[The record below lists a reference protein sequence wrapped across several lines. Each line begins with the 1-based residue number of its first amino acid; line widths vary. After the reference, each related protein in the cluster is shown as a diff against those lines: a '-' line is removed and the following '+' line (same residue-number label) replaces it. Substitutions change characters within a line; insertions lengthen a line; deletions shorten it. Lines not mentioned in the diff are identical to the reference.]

1 MRTMSRYTAA
11 AAAVAVLIAPL
22 TACGSSDDPA
32 PQHVTSNA
40 NSRPEDPKPGI
51 GQPFIADPTLVDP
64 HPIPFTSWNRL
75 SDTKISVNFQTGNP
89 ECYAVDAT
97 VTETSEAVTVALRS
111 GTRADAVNK
120 MCTMNAVFGTLEIPL
135 GSPLG
140 TREVRDAK

>member
-22 TACGSSDDPA
+22 TACGSSETPA
-32 PQHVTSNA
+32 PQPDTSNTD
-40 NSRPEDPKPGI
+40 SRPEDPNPGI
-51 GQPFIADPTLVDP
+51 GQPFTADPTLVNP

-75 SDTKISVNFQTGNP
+75 SDNKISVNFQTGNP

-97 VTETSEAVTVALRS
+97 VTETAEAVTVALRS
-111 GTRADAVNK
+111 GTRADSVNK

-135 GSPLG
+135 SSPLG
-140 TREVRDAK
+140 SRQVLDAG